1 MWTRAWVKMR
11 SSASVCVHIG
21 EEELTTG
28 FDRRTYA
35 YSYLPFLLP
44 TPCILHIVNAD
55 PLILPGTTLALALW
69 DHQCSPGLGLRGFIQ
84 TLRDPTKQP
93 LVGILDG
100 GCSGACRAVADIS
113 RYYNLVTVSGVAAS
127 PVLSDKYQYPM
138 VRRRVPS

>member
-1 MWTRAWVKMR
+1 M
-11 SSASVCVHIG
+11 
-21 EEELTTG
+21 
-28 FDRRTYA
+28 
-35 YSYLPFLLP
+35 
-44 TPCILHIVNAD
+44 
-55 PLILPGTTLALALW
+55 ALW

-138 VRRRVPS
+138 VRRRESAELEELLKAARRSSRACRHFNGMHSLPYLYLTH

>member
-1 MWTRAWVKMR
+1 MDARVGEDEKQC
-11 SSASVCVHIG
+11 VCVCAYRG
-21 EEELTTG
+21 RGVDDG
-28 FDRRTYA
+28 FRPTDIC
-35 YSYLPFLLP
+35 LLP
-44 TPCILHIVNAD
+44 PPVPPPDPMHIVNAD

-138 VRRRVPS
+138 VRVPS